1 MKKTAQQHA
10 DAFIDFHSK
19 NRHILGL
26 YIRFASE
33 LKLAGHEKAS
43 AGLITER
50 IRWEAAVTTYGAEFK
65 FKINNNFTAHY
76 ARILN
81 GMPEFR
87 GMFATRKASGVPA

>member
-1 MKKTAQQHA
+1 MKKTAQEHA

-26 YIRFASE
+26 YIRFARE
-33 LKLAGHEKAS
+33 LKLAGHEKAG

-50 IRWEAAVTTYGAEFK
+50 IRWEAAVATYGDG

-81 GMPEFR
+81 GMPEFK